1 MYELTIWCW
10 LRIKWFLFRV
20 LKIRFHERSTDKM
33 YQVIEITI
41 QSSHKEKSGC
51 LKSIERILLILW
63 KSAMILIPKALL

>member
-20 LKIRFHERSTDKM
+20 LKIRFHERSIDKM

-41 QSSHKEKSGC
+41 RSSHKEKKW
-51 LKSIERILLILW
+51 L
-63 KSAMILIPKALL
+63 PKKHRKNFVDIMEKCYDFDT